1 MLFIEGKLVE
11 FSTVVPQT
19 EREKKRLGDVLVHT
33 CVWAKV
39 FQPQEIKKKKKRP
52 WILHF
57 IDYYLECVCECLDS
71 STFSFVFVVHTTTRL
86 KC

>member
-19 EREKKRLGDVLVHT
+19 EREKKKRLGDVLVHT

-39 FQPQEIKKKKKRP
+39 FQPEEIKKKKKKD
-52 WILHF
+52 LG
-57 IDYYLECVCECLDS
+57 YYTL
-71 STFSFVFVVHTTTRL
+71 
-86 KC
+86 